1 MVELCTY
8 KAARGD
14 AKPVQVAVK
23 KLKPAIVEHEE
34 DLKSFLAEVW
44 GAGGHDVIVA
54 CRPRGHE
61 TPLLWH

>member
-8 KAARGD
+8 KPANGE
-14 AKPVQVAVK
+14 AKSVQVAVK

-44 GAGGHDVIVA
+44 GRCGRGGGHDA
-54 CRPRGHE
+54 MGA
-61 TPLLWH
+61 